1 MRADTA
7 LLAGTFIGSIALTIV
22 LISRFHVPFLFVFLP
37 IVPFLFR
44 RRRHAPLVKRC
55 TSCAWYTS
63 DPRYRY
69 CPCDGTPLV
78 PDSPDGD
85 GGAW

>member
-7 LLAGTFIGSIALTIV
+7 LLAAAVIGSLVLTVTLIAL
-22 LISRFHVPFLFVFLP
+22 FHVPFLFIFFP

-44 RRRHAPLVKRC
+44 RQHAPPIKRC
-55 TSCAWYTS
+55 TSCAWYSS
-63 DPRYRY
+63 DLRHRY

-78 PDSPDGD
+78 TDPPSEE
-85 GGAW
+85 A

>member
-1 MRADTA
+1 MRTDTA
-7 LLAGTFIGSIALTIV
+7 LFVAAFAGSIVLTVALIA
-22 LISRFHVPFLFVFLP
+22 LFHVPFLFVFLP

-44 RRRHAPLVKRC
+44 RRHVPPVKRC

-78 PDSPDGD
+78 TDTPTTEV
-85 GGAW
+85 